1 MALSAPCWTCRF
13 IGLLCLLMAAFA
25 VLMIGILC
33 GNGLSLKLGLMTVLA
48 QLSSGLAFLPGVVA
62 FHTINLHGFGMLLVS
77 ECHLSIGR
85 IIFDHILCKNASDHQ
100 DGEQETCQDPNA
112 DQPFFHS
119 CFTPS
124 LLISDCPL
132 IL

>member
-1 MALSAPCWTCRF
+1 
-13 IGLLCLLMAAFA
+13 MAAFA